1 MNRCFKFILILAFF
15 ISCSKKNT
23 ELNTFDKICKYLIEE
38 KGINLEKD
46 FIEFNLIVVFNG
58 NCKSCTE
65 ENIKLIKEV
74 SYNSKIP
81 NLILLR
87 KYDEFL
93 EKEFENYDLI
103 IFDEKDVLSSYGI
116 YAFNDLYFQRSKG
129 KVRHY
134 KVDGSLIE
142 L

>member
-15 ISCSKKNT
+15 TSCSKKNT

-74 SYNSKIP
+74 SYNSKIA

>member
-1 MNRCFKFILILAFF
+1 LILAFLT
-15 ISCSKKNT
+15 SCSKNNT
-23 ELNTFDKICKYLIEE
+23 ELNTYDKICKYLIEE
-38 KGINLEKD
+38 KGINVEQD
-46 FIEFNLIVVFNG
+46 FIEFNLVVVFNG